1 MTRHPLFSAGLPMA
15 IVATALLSAC
25 GGGDDGG
32 CETVSSGP
40 TKLTI
45 RNDHATGIE
54 AFMPQLSFGAD
65 MVAGECNVVGFD
77 ARGAINLRLEVTQC
91 TNSSSDSS
99 CDGRKFGPTRV
110 LTVAMAQGEEK
121 SVTINAATFAAAP
134 PPPVATGNAR

>member
-1 MTRHPLFSAGLPMA
+1 MWRHPLFGAGLLMA
-15 IVATALLSAC
+15 AALLAAC
-25 GGGDDGG
+25 GGDDGGG

-65 MVAGECNVVGFD
+65 MVAGECNIVGFD
-77 ARGAINLRLEVTQC
+77 ARGAISLRVEVTQC
-91 TNSSSDSS
+91 SNTSSDSN

-121 SVTINAATFAAAP
+121 SITVNAATFAAAP
-134 PPPVATGNAR
+134 PQPLTGGVGR

>member
-1 MTRHPLFSAGLPMA
+1 MLRHPLFGPLLLA
-15 IVATALLSAC
+15 VALLTAC

-45 RNDHATGIE
+45 RNDHSTGIE

-65 MVAGECNVVGFD
+65 MVAGECNIVGFD

-91 TNSSSDSS
+91 ANTSSDSN

-134 PPPVATGNAR
+134 PQPFAGGSGR